1 MRRNKLH
8 SAEFKQAA
16 ARRVAA
22 GEDVATVAEDLGID
36 RRRLYEWVE
45 RARLNGIEALRGPGR
60 PRGSAGKVVT
70 PLRGPP
76 VGTGKLAHRRIV
88 ELERKVAQQELDLD
102 FFRQALRHVKA
113 RQQEAAGRGGLRSS
127 KSSKR

>member
-1 MRRNKLH
+1 MRRSKAY

-16 ARRVAA
+16 IKRVLA
-22 GEDVATVAEDLGID
+22 GEDLTAVAQELGID
-36 RRRLYEWVE
+36 RRRLYEWRD
-45 RARLNGIEALRGPGR
+45 RAQLNGLEALRGPGR
-60 PRGSAGKVVT
+60 PRGSEGKVLT

-76 VGTGKLAHRRIV
+76 PGKGELAQRRIE

-102 FFRQALRHVKA
+102 FFRQALRHVKV
-113 RQQEAAGRGGLRSS
+113 RQQEAAERGGLQST

>member
-1 MRRNKLH
+1 MRRNQVH
-8 SAEFKQAA
+8 SAEFKQTA
-16 ARRVAA
+16 ARRVLA
-22 GEDVATVAEDLGID
+22 GEDAASVAQELGLD
-36 RRRLYEWVE
+36 RRRLYDWGE
-45 RARLNGIEALRGPGR
+45 RARLNGLEALRGPGR
-60 PRGSAGKVVT
+60 PRGSGGKVLT

-76 VGTGKLAHRRIV
+76 PGKGELTQRRIV

-113 RQQEAAGRGGLRSS
+113 RQQEATGRGRLRST

>member
-1 MRRNKLH
+1 MRRNKVH
-8 SAEFKQAA
+8 SAELKQAA
-16 ARRVAA
+16 ARRLLA
-22 GEDVATVAEDLGID
+22 GEDVASVAEDLGID
-36 RRRLYEWVE
+36 RRRLYEWE
-45 RARLNGIEALRGPGR
+45 DRARLNGLEGLRGPGR
-60 PRGSAGKVVT
+60 PRGSAGKVLT

-76 VGTGKLAHRRIV
+76 PGKGELAQRRIV

-113 RQQEAAGRGGLRSS
+113 RQQEAGESGRLRST